1 MHLGYDNPHA
11 SYFMDGNR
19 LQVVSEDKRSWS
31 AMSEDLKWEKQ
42 SVAAVKNGNNNK
54 ILGLIKRNF
63 TDRSEETIML
73 LQKFG

>member
-1 MHLGYDNPHA
+1 
-11 SYFMDGNR
+11 MDGNR

-31 AMSEDLKWEKQ
+31 AMSEEVGKQ